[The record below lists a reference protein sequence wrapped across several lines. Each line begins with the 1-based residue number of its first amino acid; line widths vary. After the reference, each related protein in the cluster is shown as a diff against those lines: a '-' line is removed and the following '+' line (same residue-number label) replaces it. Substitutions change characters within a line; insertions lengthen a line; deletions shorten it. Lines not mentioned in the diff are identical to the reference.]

1 MLSSSLVM
9 CSCGIW
15 LKGFGRKGYIP
26 KIHPFEALITL
37 DVNPGPN
44 TSDNICVST
53 CLICSLHVMEREVHV
68 KLSVSILL
76 NTSALDLFCLPGN
89 MFPSDISV
97 YLIRPIVF
105 SGENFE

>member
-1 MLSSSLVM
+1 
-9 CSCGIW
+9 
-15 LKGFGRKGYIP
+15 
-26 KIHPFEALITL
+26 
-37 DVNPGPN
+37 
-44 TSDNICVST
+44 
-53 CLICSLHVMEREVHV
+53 MEREVHV